1 MLNLDACAS
10 FFIIKPEWP
19 WRAVKKDEAEGLP
32 WGVEYDWTQ
41 MQMHQTPYWPV
52 RIPSLQPFAVKL
64 CGSLWASQVWV
75 IRAITHSHDW
85 FLQGA
90 ILAILAASAARNA
103 CAAANAGKVSSD
115 AMGTHPLS
123 STNMTS

>member
-1 MLNLDACAS
+1 MGRVRLDTDANAS
-10 FFIIKPEWP
+10 NASNAMASEDPKF
-19 WRAVKKDEAEGLP
+19 
-32 WGVEYDWTQ
+32 T
-41 MQMHQTPYWPV
+41 
-52 RIPSLQPFAVKL
+52 AVKL
-64 CGSLWASQVWV
+64 CGSLWAS
-75 IRAITHSHDW
+75 HSHDW

-103 CAAANAGKVSSD
+103 CAAANAGKVSPD

>member
-19 WRAVKKDEAEGLP
+19 WRAVKDEEGLP
-32 WGVEYDWTQ
+32 WVEYDWTQ
-41 MQMHQTPYWPV
+41 MQMHQTPWPV
-52 RIPSLQPFAVKL
+52 RIPSLQRCARM
-64 CGSLWASQVWV
+64 GHQS
-75 IRAITHSHDW
+75 THSHW

-103 CAAANAGKVSSD
+103 CAAANAGKVSPD